1 MPRIDLKNGS
11 LPVVVGDPSDPNG
24 MAAHFSS
31 FIEWLRMKGYS
42 EQTVHN
48 ACVATAQFARWCS
61 ERGVTRSMEVTRPLM
76 IRYQRYLYHYRTKK
90 GDPLSFKSQQAKL
103 SPIRA
108 FFKYLSKNNL
118 VLYNPAADLELPR
131 IEKRLPRCVLSA
143 PEAEAV
149 INVPDVST
157 PIGVRDRAILETF
170 YSTGMRRME
179 LVGLRLYDLDIERG
193 TVMVRQGKGKK
204 DRMIPIGDRALA
216 WIGKYLSDVRPGM
229 VMEPDDGTLFL
240 SSRGGAFS
248 GAWMSSMVREQVEA
262 AGIGKKGSCHLFRHA
277 MATLMLEGGADIR
290 FIQAMLGHADLT
302 STQIY
307 TQVSIRKLK
316 EIHTATH
323 PAKMMRTGGG
333 TATVAAV
340 ESSPATSPDEEA
352 AALFVT
358 LAAEMEADGE

>member
-11 LPVVVGDPSDPNG
+11 LPVVTGDPSDPHG
-24 MAAHFSS
+24 MAAQFAS
-31 FIEWLRMKGYS
+31 FVEWLRMKGYS

-48 ACVATAQFARWCS
+48 AAVATVQFARWCS
-61 ERGVTRSMEVTRPLM
+61 ERGLTRPMEVTRPVM
-76 IRYQRYLYHYRTKK
+76 IRYQRHLYHYRTKK

-103 SPIRA
+103 SPIRN

-118 VLYNPAADLELPR
+118 VLYNPAADLEMPR

-149 INVPDVST
+149 INVPDVTT
-157 PIGVRDRAILETF
+157 PVGVRDRAILETF

-179 LVGLRLYDLDIERG
+179 LVFLRLYDLDIERG
-193 TVMVRQGKGKK
+193 TVMVRQGKGRK

-216 WIGKYLSDVRPGM
+216 WIAKYLADVRPGL

-248 GAWMSSMVREQVEA
+248 GAWMSSMVRERVEA

-277 MATLMLEGGADIR
+277 MATLMLENGADIR

-307 TQVSIRKLK
+307 TQVSIKKLK

-323 PAKMMRTGGG
+323 PAKMTREGRG
-333 TATVAAV
+333 TAAVAAA
-340 ESSPATSPDEEA
+340 ERLPATSPEEEA
-352 AALFVT
+352 AALFET
-358 LAAEMEADGE
+358 LAAEVDEDGE